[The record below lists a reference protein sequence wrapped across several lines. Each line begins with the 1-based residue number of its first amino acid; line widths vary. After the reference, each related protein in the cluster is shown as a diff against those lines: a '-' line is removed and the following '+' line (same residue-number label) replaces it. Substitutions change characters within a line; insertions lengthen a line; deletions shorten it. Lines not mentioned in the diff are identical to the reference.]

1 MTVTLSPL
9 AGAAWQFFDNN
20 GVPLAGG
27 LIYTYAAG
35 TTTPTATYTSSTGS
49 VANSN
54 PIVLDSAGRTANE
67 IWLTAGVS
75 YKFIVQTSVGVQIG
89 SYDNITGINDIY
101 SIFSASTGSALIGFK
116 QGNSAGFYTGS
127 VLRNVNLKLQEQVSV
142 LDFMNLTDVGTTNDV
157 TYAFN
162 AAINAA
168 FTVYVPSGTYYV
180 SNIALQAFTN
190 IIGENTFKVTI
201 VVNTNNTAAFYNANN
216 YHIRISDLSIQA
228 GSNVYGA
235 IGYSQPNTT
244 NYSAWIQFAN
254 IYTWV
259 NLKISYSGFFIFTR
273 WDNCQDGEGGSKL
286 TGQYHQAIKS
296 IPASYSQGNQTNM
309 NQVINCQFN
318 NSDDPTGSVYFGYA
332 YNWVFRDCDWEI
344 IQTHAVQIDGCY
356 GASFESCWFENVIA
370 TNVIIAQSNAGGQ
383 GASPISIQNCYFNG
397 VGGNSY
403 FLALGGASNASII
416 NLNAALIPAG
426 CKLTN
431 VATLNELYGVFPR
444 TGAGYT
450 TFLTG
455 ITATRSDLIINTS
468 VLNSPTITTPFVT
481 NQNIKQGAI
490 NGTTPTVTPINVNG
504 GGGGRTVLLFFNYAY
519 SNGNATASS
528 IWMIRCGFDGN
539 NYTATAIVKDDG
551 GAGAGRA
558 TPVFTVSGA
567 GVLSI
572 AAAYPG
578 DASYGVISN
587 SIG

>member
-35 TTTPTATYTSSTGS
+35 TTTPLTTYTSTTGL
-49 VANSN
+49 VANTN
-54 PIVLDSAGRTANE
+54 PIVLDSAGRTPSE
-67 IWLTAGVS
+67 VWLTSGVS
-75 YKFIVQTSVGVQIG
+75 YKFIVKTSTGVQIG
-89 SYDNITGINDIY
+89 SYDNIGIDNIY
-101 SIFSASTGSALIGFK
+101 SVFAASSGASLIGFE
-116 QGNSAGFYTGS
+116 QGNSSGFYTGA
-127 VLRNVNLKLQEQVSV
+127 VLRNVGLKLQETVSV
-142 LDFMNLTDVGTTNDV
+142 LDFMNLSDVGTTNDV

-168 FTVYVPSGTYYV
+168 FTVYVPNGTYYV
-180 SNIALQAFTN
+180 SNIALQPFTN
-190 IIGENTFKVTI
+190 IIGENTFKVSI
-201 VVNTNNTAAFYNANN
+201 VVNTTGTAAFYNANN
-216 YHIRISDLSIQA
+216 YHIRISNLSIQS
-228 GSNVYGA
+228 GPNVYNA
-235 IGYSQPNTT
+235 IGYNQPDTT
-244 NYSAWIQFAN
+244 NYSAWIQFEN

-259 NLKISYSGFFIFTR
+259 DLAISYNGFFIFTR
-273 WDNCQDGEGGSKL
+273 WDNCQDGEGGSIPL
-286 TGQYHQAIKS
+286 GQYHQAIKS

-318 NSDDPTGSVYFGYA
+318 NGNDPTGTIYFGYA
-332 YNWVFRDCDWEI
+332 YVWEFKDCDFEI
-344 IQTHAVQIDGCY
+344 SKTTAIHIYGCY
-356 GASFESCWFENVIA
+356 GVTIDNCWFENIIS
-370 TNVIIAQSNAGGQ
+370 TNVIIAEPNPSGQ
-383 GASPISIQNCYFNG
+383 GASPISIQNCYYNG
-397 VGGNSY
+397 VGNNSY

-416 NLNAALIPAG
+416 NFNAATVSAG

-431 VATLNELYGVFPR
+431 VATLNELYGVFAR
-444 TGAGYT
+444 TGAGMAG
-450 TFLTG
+450 FLTG
-455 ITATRSDLIINTS
+455 ITATRENLIINTS
-468 VLNSPTITTPFVT
+468 TLNSPTITTPSVT

-504 GGGGRTVLLFFNYAY
+504 GGGGRTVLLFFNYAN
-519 SNGNATASS
+519 STGNATASS

-539 NYTATAIVKDDG
+539 NYTATVIASDDG

-558 TPVFTVSGA
+558 TPVFTVSAA

-572 AAAYPG
+572 AAGYAG